1 MYKYFF
7 LLSLIKGV
15 KSNQEEK
22 DLINYLFE
30 DYNSDV
36 RPVYEFNDALE
47 VQIGLGV
54 KTIESFE

>member
-7 LLSLIKGV
+7 LLLSLVGGV

-30 DYNSDV
+30 DHNPNV
-36 RPVYEFNDALE
+36 RPVFEFNEPTCAPRR
-47 VQIGLGV
+47 IIP
-54 KTIESFE
+54 KRIKN